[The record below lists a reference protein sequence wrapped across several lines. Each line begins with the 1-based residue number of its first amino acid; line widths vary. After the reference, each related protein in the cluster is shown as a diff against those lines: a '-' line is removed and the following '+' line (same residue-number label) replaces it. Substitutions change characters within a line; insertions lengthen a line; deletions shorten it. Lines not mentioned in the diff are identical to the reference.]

1 MLEEIP
7 KPHSDDEN
15 LELLNTATRDVRSYL
30 CSLEVD
36 PNEAAS
42 HKRAPALLQQLEAAE
57 STGAKVDVLLDVDAF
72 LSLRQLPSR
81 DERPIS
87 QRAQADQE
95 LDLRRVLTQ
104 AIEVWIDPDREIEQM
119 SEAVQQ
125 SLRKY
130 FQDTDN

>member
-7 KPHSDDEN
+7 KPHSDDES
-15 LELLNTATRDVRSYL
+15 LELLNTATRDACSYL
-30 CSLEVD
+30 HLLEVD

-42 HKRAPALLQQLEAAE
+42 HKRVHVLLQQLEAAE
-57 STGAKVDVLLDVDAF
+57 STVDKVDVLLDVDAF
-72 LSLRQLPSR
+72 LSLRRLPSR
-81 DERPIS
+81 DEQPIS
-87 QRAQADQE
+87 RRAQDDRE
-95 LDLRRVLTQ
+95 LDLGRVLTQ

-130 FQDTDN
+130 FLDTDG